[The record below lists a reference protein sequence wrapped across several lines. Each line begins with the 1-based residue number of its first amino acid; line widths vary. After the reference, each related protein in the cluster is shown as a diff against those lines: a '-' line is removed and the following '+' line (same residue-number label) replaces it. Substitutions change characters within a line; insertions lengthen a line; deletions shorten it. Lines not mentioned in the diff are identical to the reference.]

1 MRFLV
6 GVLFAAALT
15 AQTSSNQAEA
25 LWRQH
30 DYFGANDAFRALV
43 EQHPKDANL
52 KVRWGRL
59 LLERFAPV
67 DAAGLF
73 NEALAI
79 DPKNAGAHLGLALIA
94 EEDFEGSAIDEAHKA
109 LASDPN
115 LVEAR
120 ELLAK
125 LALEDSDLKTAREE
139 AAAALKLNAKSMA
152 AEAINASADLLEHR
166 DAGEWLNR
174 IATEHPKDGAGYE
187 SIGFFLQLNRRYD
200 DAITYFRKAI
210 AVEPDLWSAHSQLG
224 LNLMRL
230 GRESEAHQ
238 ELELAFN
245 NHYADLPT
253 KNTLKL
259 MDKYGDF
266 KTFREG
272 QTILLLDK
280 KEADVLRLYIQ
291 PEFERALA
299 TYQKKYEITLPR
311 PVQLEVYP
319 NHEDFAVRTM
329 GMPGIGILG
338 VTFQDVVAMD
348 SPSGRPPG
356 EFHWAST
363 MWHELSHVYIL
374 TITKQRVPR
383 WFTEG
388 VAVHEETQASPD
400 WGDRL
405 TPDVVEAIRNKQ
417 LLPVADLDRGFMHP
431 KYKDQ
436 VIVSYWQGGR
446 ICDFIAKQWGEHKLL
461 DMAHAFANTDS
472 TAEVIQSQLGMS
484 PEEFDKKFRAAVE
497 EEDTNLIAN
506 IDKWKKDIREL
517 DQAVAKNEWDQVIA
531 KGPAVRDEYPSY
543 IEGGSAYEA
552 LAAAYRKKG
561 DEAHE
566 TETLAAY
573 SRATGRNPE
582 ALKRLATLLEKQGKT
597 KEAAAVL
604 NRLIYIAPL
613 DEELHT
619 MLGEDDLALGNAP
632 DAAREYTAL
641 IVGKAPDQA
650 GAHYGLARAL
660 RLEHKDAQAKD
671 EVLLALEAAPNF
683 RPAQKLLLEMTG
695 NPGSE

>member
-1 MRFLV
+1 MRFLA
-6 GVLFAAALT
+6 GVLLAASLT

-43 EQHPKDANL
+43 QQHPKDANL

-59 LLERFAPV
+59 FLERFDPNTAT
-67 DAAGLF
+67 DLF
-73 NEALAI
+73 KEALAI

-94 EEDFEGSAIDEAHKA
+94 EEEFEGSAIDEANKA

-125 LALEDSDLKTAREE
+125 LALEDSDLKTARNE
-139 AAAALKLNAKSMA
+139 AAAALKLNSKSTA

-166 DAGEWLNR
+166 DADEWLNR
-174 IATEHPKDGAGYE
+174 IATEHPKDGTGYE

-210 AVEPDLWSAHSQLG
+210 AVQPDLWSAHSQLG

-230 GRESEAHQ
+230 GRESEAHK

-259 MDKYGDF
+259 MDKYPDF

-272 QTILLLDK
+272 QTVLMLDK
-280 KEADVLRLYIQ
+280 KEADVLRLYVQ

-405 TPDVVEAIRNKQ
+405 TPDVVEAIKNKQ

-484 PEEFDKKFRAAVE
+484 PEEFDKKFRATVE
-497 EEDTNLIAN
+497 EEDKNVIAN

-517 DQAVAKNEWDQVIA
+517 NQAVAKNQWGEVESKA
-531 KGPAVRDEYPSY
+531 PAVRDEYPGY
-543 IEGGSAYEA
+543 IESGSAYEG
-552 LAAAYRKKG
+552 LAEAYRKAG
-561 DEAHE
+561 DERRE
-566 TETLAAY
+566 TDALLQY
-573 SRATGRNPE
+573 SKATGRNPTT
-582 ALKRLATLLEKQGKT
+582 LKRLATLLEKQGKT

-619 MLGEDDLALGNAP
+619 MLGADDLALSDAP

-660 RLEHKDAQAKD
+660 RLEHKNAQAKD

>member
-1 MRFLV
+1 MRLLAYLLLA
-6 GVLFAAALT
+6 GVLG
-15 AQTSSNQAEA
+15 AQTGLDQAEA
-25 LWRQH
+25 LWRAH
-30 DYFGANDAFRALV
+30 DYAAANTHFRALV
-43 EQHPKDANL
+43 EANPKNANL

-59 LLERFAPV
+59 FLERFNAA
-67 DAAGLF
+67 DAEGLF
-73 NEALAI
+73 KEALAI
-79 DPKNAGAHLGLALIA
+79 DPKNAGALLGLALVA
-94 EEDFEGSAIDEAHKA
+94 EANFEGSAADNARKA
-109 LASDPN
+109 LASDPS

-125 LALEDSDLKTAREE
+125 LGLEENDPKEARDE
-139 AAAALKLNAKSMA
+139 AALALKLNPHSMA
-152 AEAINASADLLEHR
+152 AEAVNAAADLLEHR
-166 DAGEWLNR
+166 DADPWLTR
-174 IATEHPKDGAGYE
+174 IANEHPKDGRGYE

-230 GRESEAHQ
+230 GRESDAHK

-245 NHYADLPT
+245 NRFADSAT
-253 KNTLKL
+253 KNSLKL
-259 MDKYGDF
+259 MDKYSDF
-266 KTFREG
+266 RTFREG

-280 KEADVLRLYIQ
+280 KEADVLRLYMQ
-291 PEFERALA
+291 PEFERAIA
-299 TYQKKYEITLPR
+299 TYQKKYGITLPR

-319 NHEDFAVRTM
+319 SHDDFAVRTM

-405 TPDVVEAIRNKQ
+405 TPDVVEAIKEKK
-417 LLPVADLDRGFMHP
+417 LLPVAELDRGFIHP
-431 KYKDQ
+431 KFPDQ

-446 ICDFIAKQWGEHKLL
+446 ICDYIAKQWGEHKLL
-461 DMAHAFANTDS
+461 DMAHAFAQTDS
-472 TAEVIQSQLGMS
+472 TAEVIESQLGMK
-484 PEEFDKKFRAAVE
+484 PEEFDKKFLAAVE
-497 EEDTNLIAN
+497 AEDKGVIAN

-517 DQAVAKNEWDQVIA
+517 NIAVSKSEWDQVIA
-531 KGPAVRDEYPSY
+531 KAPAVRDEYPSY
-543 IEGGSAYEA
+543 IEAGSAYEA
-552 LAAAYRKKG
+552 LATAYKKKG
-561 DEAHE
+561 DEARQ
-566 TETLAAY
+566 TEVLAAY
-573 SRATGRNPE
+573 SHATGRTPE
-582 ALKRLATLLEKQGKT
+582 ALKRLATLLQKQGKI

-604 NRLIYIAPL
+604 DRLVYIAPL
-613 DEELHT
+613 DEDLHT
-619 MLGEDDLALGNAP
+619 MLGADDLALGNGSG
-632 DAAREYTAL
+632 AAREYLAL
-641 IVGKAPDQA
+641 VVGKAPDQA

-660 RLEHKDAQAKD
+660 RLQHKDAQAKD

-683 RPAQKLLLEMTG
+683 RPAQKMLLEMTG

>member
-6 GVLFAAALT
+6 GVLLAASLT
-15 AQTSSNQAEA
+15 AQTSGNQAET
-25 LWRQH
+25 LWREH
-30 DYFGANDAFRALV
+30 DYAAANNAFRALV
-43 EQHPKDANL
+43 EQHPKDADL

-59 LLERFAPV
+59 FLERFNSP
-67 DAAGLF
+67 DAADLF
-73 NEALAI
+73 KEALAM

-115 LVEAR
+115 LAEAR
-120 ELLAK
+120 ELLGK
-125 LALEDSDLKTAREE
+125 LALEDSDLKGARDE
-139 AAAALKLNAKSMA
+139 AAAALKLDSKSIA
-152 AEAINASADLLEHR
+152 AEAIDASADLLEHR
-166 DAGEWLNR
+166 DANEWLNR
-174 IATEHPKDGAGYE
+174 IDTEHAKDGTGYE

-230 GRESEAHQ
+230 GRESEAHK

-253 KNTLKL
+253 KNTLRL
-259 MDKYGDF
+259 MDKYADF

-272 QTILLLDK
+272 QTVLLLDK

-299 TYQKKYEITLPR
+299 TYQKKYETTLPR

-319 NHEDFAVRTM
+319 SHDDFAVRTM

-405 TPDVVEAIRNKQ
+405 TPDVVEAIKNKK

-472 TAEVIQSQLGMS
+472 TAEVIQSQLGMT
-484 PEEFDKKFRAAVE
+484 PTAFDKKFLAAVE
-497 EEDTNLIAN
+497 EEDKNVIAN

-517 DQAVAKNEWDQVIA
+517 NQAVAKNQWDQVESKA
-531 KGPAVRDEYPSY
+531 PAVRDEYPGY
-543 IEGGSAYEA
+543 IEAGSAYEG
-552 LAAAYRKKG
+552 LAEAYRKSG
-561 DEAHE
+561 DDRRE
-566 TETLAAY
+566 TDALLQY
-573 SRATGRNPE
+573 SKATGRNPD

-619 MLGEDDLALGNAP
+619 MLGADDLALSDGP
-632 DAAREYTAL
+632 HAARE
-641 IVGKAPDQA
+641 
-650 GAHYGLARAL
+650 
-660 RLEHKDAQAKD
+660 
-671 EVLLALEAAPNF
+671 
-683 RPAQKLLLEMTG
+683 
-695 NPGSE
+695 

>member
-1 MRFLV
+1 MKL
-6 GVLFAAALT
+6 LAALLLAAT
-15 AQTSSNQAEA
+15 LEAQVTTNQAEV
-25 LWRQH
+25 LWRAH
-30 DYFGANDAFRALV
+30 DYKAASNAFRDLVAL
-43 EQHPKDANL
+43 HPNDANL

-59 LLERFAPV
+59 FLERFNPS
-67 DAAGLF
+67 DAANLF
-73 NEALAI
+73 KEALAI

-94 EEDFEGSAIDEAHKA
+94 EQDFEGSAIEEAHKA
-109 LASDPN
+109 LAADPN

-120 ELLAK
+120 ELLGK
-125 LALEDSDLKTAREE
+125 LALEDSDLKTARDE
-139 AAAALKLNAKSMA
+139 AASALKLNPHSSA

-166 DAGEWLNR
+166 DANEWLTR
-174 IATEHPKDGAGYE
+174 IATDHPKDGTAYE
-187 SIGFFLQLNRRYD
+187 LIGFFLQLNRRYD

-224 LNLMRL
+224 VNLMRL
-230 GRESEAHQ
+230 GREAEAHK

-245 NHYADLPT
+245 NRYADLPT

-259 MDKYGDF
+259 MDKYSDF
-266 KTFREG
+266 KTFRQG

-280 KEADVLRLYIQ
+280 KEADVLRLYMQ

-388 VAVHEETQASPD
+388 VAVHEETEASPD

-405 TPDVVEAIRNKQ
+405 TPDVVEAIKNKQ
-417 LLPVADLDRGFMHP
+417 LLPVAELDRGFMHP
-431 KYKDQ
+431 KFKDQ

-461 DMAHAFANTDS
+461 DMARAFATTDS
-472 TAEVIQSQLGMS
+472 TAEVIQSQLGLT
-484 PEEFDKKFRAAVE
+484 PAEFDKKFLAVVE
-497 EEDTNLIAN
+497 EEDKNVVAN

-517 DQAVAKNEWDQVIA
+517 NLAVAKNQWDQVESKA
-531 KGPAVRDEYPSY
+531 PAVRDEYPGY
-543 IEGGSAYEA
+543 IESGSAYEG
-552 LAAAYRKKG
+552 LAEAYRKSG
-561 DEAHE
+561 DERRE
-566 TETLAAY
+566 TDALLQY
-573 SRATGRNPE
+573 SKATGRNP
-582 ALKRLATLLEKQGKT
+582 ATLKRLATLLEKQGKT

-604 NRLIYIAPL
+604 NRLLYIAPL
-613 DEELHT
+613 DEDLHI
-619 MLGEDDLALGNAP
+619 MLGADDLALAKAQ

-695 NPGSE
+695 TPGSE